1 MHLLLNTAQLR
12 NFAIGKGSVV
22 DREPRNITPEVVA
35 YFTLDK
41 DRSNS
46 KIRAVITYS
55 IGKIVGVFGV
65 HKTLRIAF
73 ETLGV
78 MDKFGLTSF
87 ELAIEIGTD
96 ILAVIGKRN
105 RTPLPIGNLLC
116 TCRIVYRVGEIS
128 PNT

>member
-1 MHLLLNTAQLR
+1 M
-12 NFAIGKGSVV
+12 
-22 DREPRNITPEVVA
+22 VA

-55 IGKIVGVFGV
+55 IGKIVGVFGL
-65 HKTLRIAF
+65 HKTLRIAL
-73 ETLGV
+73 ETLGM

-96 ILAVIGKRN
+96 ILAVIGKALGCSPRYC
-105 RTPLPIGNLLC
+105 RFTPFALFLLPHAAGLFIRLSTDCKG
-116 TCRIVYRVGEIS
+116 RQ
-128 PNT
+128 